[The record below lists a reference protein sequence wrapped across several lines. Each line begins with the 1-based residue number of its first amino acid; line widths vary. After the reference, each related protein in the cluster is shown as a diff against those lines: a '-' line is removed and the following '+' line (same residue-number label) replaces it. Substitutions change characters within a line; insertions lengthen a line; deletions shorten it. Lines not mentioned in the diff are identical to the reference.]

1 VRIKT
6 KEQYQARF
14 ARRAPKKKTRTSDN
28 TYALPVVDMKEGWY
42 DDSLQD
48 STFNAPPMDNEERF
62 VDIDTSFPLVARTT
76 EHVAA
81 SQYVSHGGKM
91 KVDESDVGTGS
102 VTFEKG
108 KKYRIRWDSAEKR
121 DVVTEN

>member
-1 VRIKT
+1 MRIKT

-14 ARRAPKKKTRTSDN
+14 ARRAPKKKTRTSDCLDAN
-28 TYALPVVDMKEGWY
+28 NYAYFYNSGP
-42 DDSLQD
+42 
-48 STFNAPPMDNEERF
+48 FNAPPMNNEERF

-108 KKYRIRWDSAEKR
+108 KKYRIRWDPAEQR